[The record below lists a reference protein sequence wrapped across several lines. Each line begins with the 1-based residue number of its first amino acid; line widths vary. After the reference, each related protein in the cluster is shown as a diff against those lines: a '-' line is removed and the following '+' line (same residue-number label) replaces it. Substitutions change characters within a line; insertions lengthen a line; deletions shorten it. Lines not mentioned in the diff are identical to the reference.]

1 MSGLLLWIVRSV
13 IRDT

>member
-1 MSGLLLWIVRSV
+1 MSGLLLWIFRSV